1 MREMIVPRIAVI
13 GGGYWGRKVIRET
26 LDISRASGRVQLH
39 SVVDSSPHA
48 LAQCQAEFNSGAEY
62 RLDYQDLLGDP
73 SVTAVHICTP
83 NATHFDVASRF
94 LRQGKHVLVEK
105 PLTLKTTE
113 AFELVRIAKE
123 NRCVLC
129 VGHIHRFN
137 NGVRELRRII
147 AEGHIGEPYYVGM
160 RWTGLMNPQFQREV
174 ITDLAPHPFD
184 ICNYLLE
191 AWPDKVSCKGRGYRT
206 KLNEE
211 VAFITAEH
219 KGGLMTHIEVSWLD
233 RERRRGVTVI
243 GSEGMAHLDCV
254 TQKVIIECQTVKQEI
269 PVSASNTLAEEIIH
283 FAQCIQNNQTTTPFE
298 NHSDGML
305 GARVVSLLE
314 ASRESMVQDRTIS
327 VMLPMTPE
335 IPVRQ

>member
-1 MREMIVPRIAVI
+1 MNEMNPPRIAVI
-13 GGGYWGRKVIRET
+13 GGGYWGRKVIREI
-26 LDISRASGRVQLH
+26 LDVSQTTGLVQLH
-39 SVVDSSPHA
+39 SIVDSSPLA
-48 LAQCQAEFNSGAEY
+48 LSQCQAEFNSGIQY
-62 RLDYQDLLGDP
+62 RADYQELLTDP
-73 SVTAVHICTP
+73 SVTGVHICTP
-83 NATHFDVASRF
+83 NATHFEVASRF

-105 PLTLKTTE
+105 PLTLKTTDS
-113 AFELVRIAKE
+113 FELVRLAKE
-123 NRCVLC
+123 NSRVLC

-147 AEGHIGEPYYVGM
+147 AEGEIGEPYYVGM

-233 RERRRGVTVI
+233 RERRRGVTII
-243 GSEGMAHLDCV
+243 GQDGMAHLDCV
-254 TQKVIIECQTVKQEI
+254 TQKVTIERSNGKQDV
-269 PVSASNTLAEEIIH
+269 PVSPSNTLREEITH
-283 FAQCIQNNQTTTPFE
+283 FSDCIRKNQDSAPFS

-314 ASRESMVQDRTIS
+314 ASRESMSQDRTIQ
-327 VMLPMTPE
+327 VQLPMTPE
-335 IPVRQ
+335 IPVR